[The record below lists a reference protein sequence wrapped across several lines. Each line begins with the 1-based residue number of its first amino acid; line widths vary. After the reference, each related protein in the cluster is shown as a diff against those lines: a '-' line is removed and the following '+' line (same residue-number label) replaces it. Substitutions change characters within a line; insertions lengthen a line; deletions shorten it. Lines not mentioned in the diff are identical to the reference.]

1 MRKGKIIVF
10 EGLDYSFKET
20 NSKKLYQYI
29 KDNITEKVK
38 LLSFPNYN
46 SESSYF
52 VKKYLKGEYGELN
65 KVNERLSS
73 LFYLLDRYDTIKEE
87 KIEELLEQGYYIIL
101 DRYTGS
107 NLIFQSTKIDQI
119 YDNSDVC
126 NIFKMNY
133 LKWIKNLEY
142 DICELPKADI
152 TIYMN
157 MPVKVSFELMKQRQL
172 KNQQDKD
179 IHESNREYLEL
190 VEENAMNIATTHLW
204 NIVNCVDEELNIKSE
219 EQLFNEI
226 LDIFKNNCTN

>member
-29 KDNITEKVK
+29 KGNITEKVK

-52 VKKYLKGEYGELN
+52 VKQYLQGKYGDLN
-65 KVNERLSS
+65 EVNEYITS
-73 LFYLLDRYDTIKEE
+73 LFYLLDRYDTIKKENV
-87 KIEELLEQGYYIIL
+87 EELLNQGYYIIL

-107 NLIFQSTKIDQI
+107 NLIFQSTKIDQRNEESAI
-119 YDNSDVC
+119 S
-126 NIFKMNY
+126 NILKIDY
-133 LKWIKNLEY
+133 LKWIKDLEY
-142 DICELPKADI
+142 NICKLPKADV

-157 MPVKVSFELMKQRQL
+157 MPVKVSFELMKERQL

-179 IHESNREYLEL
+179 IHEGNKEYLEL
-190 VEENAMNIATTHLW
+190 VEENAMNIAITHLW
-204 NIVNCVDEELNIKSE
+204 NIVNCTDEQLNIKSE
-219 EQLFNEI
+219 EELFNEI